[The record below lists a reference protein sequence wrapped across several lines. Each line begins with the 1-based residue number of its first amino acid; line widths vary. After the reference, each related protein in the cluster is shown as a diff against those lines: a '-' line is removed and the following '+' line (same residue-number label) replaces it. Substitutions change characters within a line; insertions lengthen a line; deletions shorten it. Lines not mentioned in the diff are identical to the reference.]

1 MTEKSSKLVVA
12 VELLYVLVKCSLH
25 FWGWLVTG
33 GFIYGWGS
41 SHKKLVFFV
50 DHPEALQEK
59 LCRLTKKLPPTKLCE
74 KVLSVGV
81 FLSLAIFLSGAWL
94 GSTSLGLFF
103 KVTGGLSLLLFLLY
117 NAHWV
122 LGTATYDEMKEAPV
136 AIGYQLL
143 LQTLRPSLLN
153 GFILGTYAFWI
164 LLLLVSPLLFFLVA
178 PGGVAY
184 LLKKGSQKFREMEGI
199 NHD

>member
-1 MTEKSSKLVVA
+1 M
-12 VELLYVLVKCSLH
+12 
-25 FWGWLVTG
+25 
-33 GFIYGWGS
+33 
-41 SHKKLVFFV
+41 
-50 DHPEALQEK
+50 
-59 LCRLTKKLPPTKLCE
+59 
-74 KVLSVGV
+74 LSVGV

-184 LLKKGSQKFREMEGI
+184 LLKKGSQKFREMEVI